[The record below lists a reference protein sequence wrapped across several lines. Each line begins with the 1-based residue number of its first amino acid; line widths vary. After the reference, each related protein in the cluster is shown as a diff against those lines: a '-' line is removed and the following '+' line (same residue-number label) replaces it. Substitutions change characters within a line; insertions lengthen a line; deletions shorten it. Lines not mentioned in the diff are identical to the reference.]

1 MSKRIPAEDLLAY
14 AAGELPPDQAAE
26 VETRL
31 QDDPEAAALL
41 RGVEFISKC
50 LAPDGAVE
58 PPPQVRARA
67 KAIFLTKPAERL
79 PGWLDRLGVTI
90 ARLIYDARLQPAGF
104 RYADSGRRVQL
115 TYEAKGLEID
125 VQAERVDVAGPP
137 GDRRCWHLIG
147 QIEPA
152 SCGGDLPVALLAA
165 KTTSLVAETKTD
177 DRAVFTLEAPAG
189 RFDLVLGLPGGP
201 ILLPGVELGCT

>member
-1 MSKRIPAEDLLAY
+1 MGKRISAEDLLAY

-26 VETRL
+26 VKARL
-31 QDDPEAAALL
+31 QDDLEAATLL

-50 LAPDGAVE
+50 LAQDGTVE

-67 KAIFLTKPAERL
+67 KAIFRAKLTERSS
-79 PGWLDRLGVTI
+79 GWLDRLGVTI
-90 ARLIYDARLQPAGF
+90 AQLIYDARLQPAGF
-104 RYADSGRRVQL
+104 RSADAGRRVQL
-115 TYEAKGLEID
+115 TYEAQGLEID
-125 VQAERVDVAGPP
+125 LQAERVDVAGGP

-152 SCGGDLPVALLAA
+152 SCGGDRPVALLDA
-165 KTTSLVAETKTD
+165 KTTSLVAETQTD

-201 ILLPGVELGCT
+201 VLLPGVELG